1 LVNQNSQG
9 FTPQDTPVDLTN
21 CDREPIH
28 IPGRIQSFGA
38 LISVSA
44 DWMVNHVSLNI
55 SAFIKAEPQD
65 MIGTP
70 LRKYVDEDAIKLI
83 RSRLPLL
90 AGVDA
95 VERLFGVTLNESGE
109 TFDIAV
115 HMSGRSIIIEIE
127 RHVQGKRAD
136 YTSYVRPMIERIGKA
151 ETSEELCED
160 AARQLRHLIGFD
172 RVMVYQFAE
181 DDSGKVIAES
191 RRAGMD
197 SFKGLHYP
205 ASDIPKQARKLY
217 TRNLLRIIADV
228 SDDGIEIIPTLSP
241 EGEPLD
247 LSLSTTRAVSPIHLE
262 YLKNMGIEAS
272 LSISIMRRGKLWGL
286 FACHHEEPKTV
297 SYDVRSAAELF
308 AQLFAF
314 VLEQKHNDEA
324 RLEAAGAQ
332 LLHDRLM
339 SQLAEHSSIIENFRL
354 IVEAIQHVI
363 DYDGAIGWV
372 EGEFQSLGHTPTQEE
387 FMGLVKFLNT
397 TAASRIYSTNNVV
410 SVYPPAEEFADR
422 AAGMLVLP
430 VSRTPR
436 DYVVLFRREMVN
448 SVTWAGNPQ
457 KAVTYGPNGARLT
470 PRKSFEAWKEVV
482 RNTSVPW
489 TEAEVRAANS
499 LRLTLLEV
507 ILRMA
512 DAAVNERKKA
522 QERQELLIAELN
534 HRVRN
539 ILNLIKG
546 LVNQSQ
552 AEARSVSEF
561 TQVIGGRIHALA
573 RAHDQITEKKWEPT
587 SVRELIETEAEAY
600 FGLKASRVRLEGDD
614 ALVSPQA
621 FTTLSLVIHELMT
634 NSAKYGALCDT
645 RGSVRIGISL
655 QPDGSLVIDWKEI
668 GGAPITSQPTR
679 TGFGTTIVER
689 SIPYELGGKANLRFE
704 VSGVEAQFVIPE
716 DYVTR
721 PDGTAIIHKIA
732 PPPEEALGKK
742 ASGLSGCV
750 LVLEDNIIIAMDAE
764 HMLKQMGAADV
775 ALAADVSEA
784 LAHIDKSDIT
794 FALLDVNLGD
804 ETSEPVAEKLS
815 EKEIPFVFA
824 TGYGDAISMLDRF
837 PNAPVVK
844 KPYSNASVERAIAKV
859 M

>member
-1 LVNQNSQG
+1 MDNQNSQG
-9 FTPQDTPVDLTN
+9 FSPQDTPVDLTN

-55 SAFIKAEPQD
+55 SAFIKANPQD
-65 MIGTP
+65 MIGAP
-70 LRKYVDEDAIKLI
+70 LNKYVEEDALKLI

-95 VERLFGVTLNESGE
+95 VERLFGVTLSEGVE
-109 TFDIAV
+109 PFDIAV

-172 RVMVYQFAE
+172 RVMVYQFAH
-181 DDSGKVIAES
+181 DDSGEVIAES

-354 IVEAIQHVI
+354 IVDAIQHVI

-372 EGEFQSLGHTPTQEE
+372 EGEFQSLGYTPTQEE

-397 TAASRIYSTNNVV
+397 TAASRIYNTNNVA

-482 RNTSVPW
+482 RNTSAPW

-546 LVNQSQ
+546 LVNQSH
-552 AEARSVSEF
+552 AEARSVAEF

-573 RAHDQITEKKWEPT
+573 RAHDQITDKKWTPT

-600 FGLKASRVRLEGDD
+600 LGLKATRVRIEGEN

-645 RGSVRIGISL
+645 SGSLRIGLSL
-655 QPDGSLVIDWKEI
+655 EPDGSLVIDWREI
-668 GGAPITSQPTR
+668 GGPPITSQPTR
-679 TGFGTTIVER
+679 TGFGTTIIER
-689 SIPYELGGKANLRFE
+689 SIPYELGGKASLRYE
-704 VSGVEAQFVIPE
+704 MSGVEARFVIPE
-716 DYVTR
+716 EYVTL
-721 PDGTAIIHKIA
+721 PSGAESTKPKA
-732 PPPEEALGKK
+732 PVPEEVSQEK
-742 ASGLSGCV
+742 SGLSGCV

-764 HMLKQMGAADV
+764 QMLTQMGAADV

-804 ETSEPVAEKLS
+804 ETSEPVAEKLR
-815 EKEIPFVFA
+815 EKNIPFVFA

-837 PNAPVVK
+837 PDAPVVK
-844 KPYSNASVERAIAKV
+844 KPYSSAAIERAVGKV

>member
-1 LVNQNSQG
+1 MSEG
-9 FTPQDTPVDLTN
+9 FIPQDTPVDLTN
-21 CDREPIH
+21 CDQEPIH
-28 IPGRIQSFGA
+28 IPGRIQAFGA

-44 DWMVNHVSLNI
+44 DWIINHVSRNI
-55 SAFIKAEPQD
+55 SAFIGADVQN
-65 MIGTP
+65 MVGTP
-70 LRKYVDEDAIKLI
+70 LVEYIDEDAIKLI

-95 VERLFGVTLNESGE
+95 VERLFAVKLTDADE
-109 TFDIAV
+109 TFDVAV
-115 HMSGRSIIIEIE
+115 HLSGRSIIIELE
-127 RHVQGKRAD
+127 RHTQNKRAD

-151 ETSEELCED
+151 ETSEDLCED

-172 RVMVYQFAE
+172 RVMVYQFS
-181 DDSGKVIAES
+181 DDGSGEVIAES

-205 ASDIPKQARKLY
+205 ATDIPKQARKLY

-228 SDDGIEIIPTLSP
+228 SDDGIEIVPTLSP

-247 LSLSTTRAVSPIHLE
+247 LSLSGTRAVSPIHLE

-272 LSISIMRRGKLWGL
+272 LSISILRRGELWGL
-286 FACHHEEPKTV
+286 FACHHETPKTL

-308 AQLFAF
+308 GQLFAF
-314 VLEQKHNDEA
+314 VLEQKQSDEA
-324 RLEAAGAQ
+324 RLDAAGAQ

-339 SQLAEHSSIIENFRL
+339 SQLAEDSSIVENFSL
-354 IVEAIQHVI
+354 IVEAIEDVI
-363 DYDGAIGWV
+363 PYDGAIGWV
-372 EGEFQSLGHTPTQEE
+372 EGEFQSLGHTPTKEE
-387 FMGLVKFLNT
+387 FTGLVKFLNT
-397 TAASRIYSTNNVV
+397 TAASRVYHTKNLSD
-410 SVYPPAEEFADR
+410 VYPPARDFAHK
-422 AAGMLVLP
+422 AAGMLALP
-430 VSRTPR
+430 VSRAPR
-436 DYVVLFRREMVN
+436 DYVVLFRREVVN

-457 KAVTYGPNGARLT
+457 KAVTHGPNGARLT

-482 RNTSVPW
+482 RNTSAPW

-512 DAAVNERKKA
+512 DATVQERMKA

-573 RAHDQITEKKWEPT
+573 RAHDQITDKKWQPT

-600 FGLKASRVRLEGDD
+600 LGLKASRVRIEGEDVF
-614 ALVSPQA
+614 VSPQA
-621 FTTLSLVIHELMT
+621 FGTLSLVIHELMT

-645 RGSVRIGISL
+645 NGSLRIALSL
-655 QPDGSLVIDWKEI
+655 KSDGGLVIDWKEI
-668 GGAPITSQPTR
+668 GGPPITSQPTR
-679 TGFGTTIVER
+679 TGFGTTIIER
-689 SIPYELGGKANLRFE
+689 SIPYELGGKASLRYE
-704 VSGVEAQFVIPE
+704 MSGVEARFVVPE
-716 DYVTR
+716 DYVSLPNGR
-721 PDGTAIIHKIA
+721 QVSHKKS
-732 PPPEEALGKK
+732 PLPEQQAQNK
-742 ASGLSGCV
+742 AGLSGCV
-750 LVLEDNIIIAMDAE
+750 MVLEDNIIIAMDAE
-764 HMLKQMGAADV
+764 QMLKQMGASDV

-784 LAHIDKSDIT
+784 LDQLEKSDIT

-804 ETSEPVAEKLS
+804 ETSEPVAEKLV
-815 EKEIPFVFA
+815 EKNIPFVFA
-824 TGYGDAISMLDRF
+824 TGYGDAISMLERF
-837 PNAPVVK
+837 PNASVVK
-844 KPYSNASVERAIAKV
+844 KPYNSITVERAIGKV
-859 M
+859 V